1 MRKII
6 LRSLPATS
14 QKDQRMT
21 AVKALEIGNIKQV
34 DVAIVGAGTAGLAAL
49 REVRD
54 RTDSFVLVNAGP
66 YGTTCARV
74 GCMPSKSLIAVANAY
89 HARTKLEE
97 FGIRGGSRLRADV
110 PAVLRRV
117 RSLRDHFVSGVL
129 KATEDLGARNIAGHA
144 RLEGATRLIVGER
157 VIQARQIVLAPGS
170 SPIMPKPWRALGD
183 RILTSDRLF
192 DEEDLPHRIG
202 VIGLGPLGVEIAQ
215 ALARLGLEIY
225 GFDGSKTI
233 AGISD
238 ERVAH
243 AARDNLAKEFAIH
256 LNTRVELSGAGDGI
270 EIRWNSESVVVDK
283 VIAAVGRRPNVDG
296 LGLETLG
303 VPLDTRGMP
312 EVDPT
317 TMRIGATSV
326 FLAGDANGDKPLL
339 HEAADEGHI
348 AGLNA
353 TSDDTPHL
361 SRRTPLSV
369 VFCDPEIASVGR
381 RAKDLDPEATLIGEV
396 SFARQG
402 RARIMQENRGLLR
415 LYAAPGAGRLLGAEM
430 AIPAAEHMAHLLALA
445 IGQGLTVHDLL
456 RMPFYHPTLEEG
468 LRTAL
473 RTIARQLPLGGRS
486 DLARCGSLGAEALD

>member
-1 MRKII
+1 MG
-6 LRSLPATS
+6 
-14 QKDQRMT
+14 D
-21 AVKALEIGNIKQV
+21 VKQV

-54 RTDSFVLVNAGP
+54 RTDNFVLINAGP

-74 GCMPSKSLIAVANAY
+74 GCMPSKALIAAANAF
-89 HARTKLEE
+89 HARTKLDE

-117 RSLRDHFVSGVL
+117 RSLRDYFVSGVL
-129 KATEDLGARNIAGHA
+129 KATEGLGVRNVAGHA

-170 SPIMPKPWRALGD
+170 SPIVPKPWRALGD
-183 RILTSDRLF
+183 RILTSDTLF
-192 DEEDLPHRIG
+192 DQEDLPHRIG
-202 VIGLGPLGVEIAQ
+202 VIGLGPLGVEMTQ
-215 ALARLGLEIY
+215 ALARLALEVH
-225 GFDGSKTI
+225 GFDGSRTI

-238 ERVAH
+238 EKVA
-243 AARDNLAKEFAIH
+243 AVARDNLAKEFVIH
-256 LNTRVELSGAGDGI
+256 LDAQVELAEAGGGVK
-270 EIRWNSESVVVDK
+270 IRWDGGSVTVDK
-283 VIAAVGRRPNVDG
+283 VIAAVGRQPNVDG

-303 VPLDTRGMP
+303 VPLDARGMP
-312 EVDPT
+312 DVDPV

-326 FLAGDANGDKPLL
+326 LLAGDANGDKPLL

-353 TSDDTPHL
+353 TSKDPIRL
-361 SRRTPLSV
+361 ARRTPLSV
-369 VFCDPEIASVGR
+369 VFCNPEIASVGQ
-381 RAKDLDPEATLIGEV
+381 RAKDIDPETTLIGEV

-402 RARIMQENRGLLR
+402 RARIMQDNRGLLR
-415 LYAAPGAGRLLGAEM
+415 LYAARDAGRLLGAEM

-445 IGQGLTVHDLL
+445 IGQGVTVHDLL

-473 RTIARQLPLGGRS
+473 RTIARELPPCGRS